1 MSEED
6 GVFGGLD
13 FETTEEIE
21 VPDRLIDQVI
31 GQDHAV
37 EVVKKAAKQKR
48 HVMMLGPPGTGKSM
62 LAKAMSE
69 LLPSEQLQDILV
81 YPNPEDENNPDV
93 RVVPAG
99 KGKQIVDSHKQEAE
113 KRSRTRNAIL
123 LLIVF
128 AIIAFGL
135 GSYIRSS
142 NPSGLFLSVIAAAVV
157 FFAAK
162 YMNPQDQNQVP
173 KLLINNE
180 GRDHAPFVDATGSHS
195 GALLGDVKHDP
206 FQSGGLG
213 TPAHERVEPGAIHKA
228 NKGVL
233 FIDEINTLRI
243 ESQQQL
249 LSAMQEG
256 KFSIKGQ
263 SERSSGAMVDTKPVP
278 TDFVMVAAGNL
289 DALKGMHPALRDRIR
304 GYGYE
309 VYMKDTMEDNSEN
322 RKKLVR
328 VVAQEVEKD
337 QKIPHFNQEATREII
352 NEAKRRS
359 GRKGKLTLKIR
370 ELGGLIRV
378 AGDVARAR
386 GKELVE
392 REDVLEAKKVSRSL
406 EQQVADKYIEKRKD
420 YRMFENEG
428 ESIGRVNGLAVMG
441 EDSGIVLPIVAEVTP
456 AQSKEEGKVIA
467 TGRLQEIAQ
476 EAVQNVSALIKKFS
490 GKDMSNHDVHIQF
503 VGTYEGVEGDSASIS
518 VASAVISALED
529 IEIKQNIAM
538 TGSLSVRGE
547 VLPVGGVTAKIEAAA
562 DAGIEKV
569 IIPKAN
575 EEDILVEDEYKKK
588 IDINPVSNIKEV
600 LEIALAG
607 ERKEAFLEKL
617 KKIAPTKKKIESD
630 QKQPIGDS
638 PAPQ

>member
-1 MSEED
+1 MSVEEEI
-6 GVFGGLD
+6 FGGLE

-21 VPDRLIDQVI
+21 VPDKLIDQVI

-37 EVVKKAAKQKR
+37 EVVQKAAKQKR

-62 LAKAMSE
+62 LARAMSE
-69 LLPSEQLQDILV
+69 LLPSEQLQDVLV
-81 YPNPEDENNPDV
+81 YPNPEDENNPDI

-99 KGKQIVDSHKQEAE
+99 KGKQIVDSHKEKAE
-113 KRSRTRNAIL
+113 KKSRTRNAIL

-128 AIIAFGL
+128 GILAFGL
-135 GSYIRSS
+135 GTYLRSS

-162 YMNPQDQNQVP
+162 YVNPQNGNQTP

-195 GALLGDVKHDP
+195 GALLGDVRHDP

-213 TPAHERVEPGAIHKA
+213 TPAHERVEPGAIHKS

-256 KFSIKGQ
+256 RFSIKGQ
-263 SERSSGAMVDTKPVP
+263 SERSSGAMVNTKPVP

-309 VYMKDTMEDNSEN
+309 VYVKDTMEDKPEN
-322 RKKLVR
+322 RRKLVR
-328 VVAQEVEKD
+328 VIAQEVTKD
-337 QKIPHFNQEATREII
+337 GKIPHFNREAAREII
-352 NEAKRRS
+352 KEARRRS

-386 GKELVE
+386 GKEIVE
-392 REDVLEAKKVSRSL
+392 KKDVLEAKKVSRSL

-420 YRMFENEG
+420 YRMFANEG
-428 ESIGRVNGLAVMG
+428 KKVGRVNGLAVMG

-490 GKDMSNHDVHIQF
+490 GKDMSDHDVHIQF

-529 IEIKQNIAM
+529 IEIKQNLAM
-538 TGSLSVRGE
+538 TGSLSVRGK

-562 DAGIEKV
+562 EAGLNKV

-575 EEDILVEDEYKKK
+575 EDDILIEDEYKEK
-588 IDINPVSNIKEV
+588 IEINPVKNIKEV

-607 ERKEAFLEKL
+607 ERKDEFLKKL
-617 KKIAPTKKKIESD
+617 QKIAPTRIEKEQKKAL
-630 QKQPIGDS
+630 GDN
-638 PAPQ
+638 PTPQ